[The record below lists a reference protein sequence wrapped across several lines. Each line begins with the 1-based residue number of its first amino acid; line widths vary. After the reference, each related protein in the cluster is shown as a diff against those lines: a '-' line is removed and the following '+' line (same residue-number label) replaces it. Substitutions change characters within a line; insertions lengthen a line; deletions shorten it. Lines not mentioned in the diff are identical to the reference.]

1 MGKYLNEDLKGQPI
15 NIRSK
20 LTALVNSGAERIEAP
35 DAFDQYK
42 DEGKGIICV
51 VDNGPFQAAG
61 FAYSQDELDSF
72 KYPCGRPKAF
82 IKADLKLIEKYA
94 N

>member
-1 MGKYLNEDLKGQPI
+1 MGRYLNVDLKGEPI
-15 NIRSK
+15 RIHSK
-20 LTALVNSGAERIEAP
+20 LTALVNSGAERIETP
-35 DAFDQYK
+35 DVFDQYT

-61 FAYSQDELDSF
+61 FAYSQGELDSF
-72 KYPCGRPKAF
+72 KYPCSRPKAF